1 MHISWTSIQTVL
13 QTHFIWP
20 IDGRITPTQVAA
32 CLGLA
37 DCKTPPFSL
46 YHKETF
52 SLCSNSFSIW
62 LTGRFYSQNEDVPR
76 RQALSDTIAA
86 LEGQARFDSPE
97 KLVAVRIAK
106 QKGKIYLDLGDANW
120 RAVEIDN
127 SGWRI
132 ITNSP
137 VTFKRPGSLGV
148 LPEPV
153 PGGSIDLLKPF
164 INIEN
169 PEDWTLLVGWILG
182 AFQPEGPYPL
192 LSVTGEQGS
201 AKSTVCRLLQ
211 ELIDP
216 SKAKLRS
223 LPRSDHD
230 LMLAAVNNRLLA
242 FDNVSNIPVWVSDAL
257 CRLSTW
263 SAFST
268 RTLYTNDEETILSK
282 QCPILLNGIV
292 EAANR
297 SDLLDRM
304 ICLTLRPIK
313 DQARLTERVLFEAF
327 EKDKPHIF
335 GAILDGVR
343 SALRDFDRVKL
354 PNPPR
359 MADFACWAVA
369 GLPGLNLSKDDFLA
383 AYAVNRQ
390 AVNQMALEGSSLAET
405 LQSFISERSVWQGTS
420 SQLYEELNRL
430 VPDKIRDN
438 KKLWPST
445 PVVLSKQ
452 LRRLAPNLRH
462 IGIEINFDLR
472 AINKKRTRLLE
483 IQFYPDVGVN
493 LDKDGR

>member
-1 MHISWTSIQTVL
+1 M
-13 QTHFIWP
+13 
-20 IDGRITPTQVAA
+20 
-32 CLGLA
+32 
-37 DCKTPPFSL
+37 
-46 YHKETF
+46 
-52 SLCSNSFSIW
+52 
-62 LTGRFYSQNEDVPR
+62 PR
-76 RQALSDTIAA
+76 KQALSDTIAA

-97 KLVAVRIAK
+97 KFVFVRIAAH
-106 QKGKIYLDLGDANW
+106 KGKVYLDMGDPDW
-120 RAVEIDN
+120 RAVEVDA

-153 PGGSIDLLKPF
+153 PGGSIDLLKAF
-164 INIEN
+164 INIES
-169 PEDWTLLVGWILG
+169 EDDWTLLIGWILG
-182 AFQPEGPYPL
+182 AFQTEGPYPI
-192 LSVTGEQGS
+192 LSITGEQGS
-201 AKSTVCRLLQ
+201 AKSTVCRFLQ

-230 LMLAAVNNRLLA
+230 LMLAAINNRLLA
-242 FDNVSNIPVWVSDAL
+242 FDNVSVIPTWISDAL

-268 RTLYTNDEETILSK
+268 RTLYSNDEETILSK
-282 QCPILLNGIV
+282 QCPIILNGIV

-304 ICLTLRPIK
+304 ICLSLKPIP
-313 DQARLTERVLFEAF
+313 DQDRRMERSLFTDF
-327 EKDKPHIF
+327 ERDKPYIF
-335 GAILDGVR
+335 GAILDGV
-343 SALRDFDRVKL
+343 SCALRNLDKEEL

-369 GLPGLNLSKDDFLA
+369 GLPGLNLSPEDFLT
-383 AYAVNRQ
+383 AYASNRQ
-390 AVNQMALEGSSLAET
+390 AINQYALEGSTLAET
-405 LQSFISERSVWQGTS
+405 LQSFMSERLVWQGTS
-420 SQLYEELNRL
+420 SQLYDELNEI
-430 VPDKIRDN
+430 VPEKIRDN
-438 KKLWPST
+438 KKFWPIT

-452 LRRLAPNLRH
+452 LRRLAPNLRR

-483 IQFYPDVGVN
+483 IQLYPDVGVN
-493 LDKDGR
+493 LDKDGC